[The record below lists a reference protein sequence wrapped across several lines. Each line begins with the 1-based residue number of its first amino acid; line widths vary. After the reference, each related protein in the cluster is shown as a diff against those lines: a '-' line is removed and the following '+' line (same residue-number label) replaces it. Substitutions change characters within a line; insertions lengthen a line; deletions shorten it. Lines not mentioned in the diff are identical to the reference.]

1 MSTYII
7 KTLLTIL
14 TLSMIFS
21 ITAITENQS
30 IVYAEKDNEKDE
42 LSERDVAVLCGPS
55 EDYEENKEQCNK
67 LYDML
72 EEGKIKDDPD
82 FEYD

>member
-1 MSTYII
+1 MSR
-7 KTLLTIL
+7 TLLIIM

-21 ITAITENQS
+21 ITAITENLS
-30 IVYAEKDNEKDE
+30 MVYAEKDDDKEDE
-42 LSERDVAVLCGPS
+42 LSERDVAVLCGAS
-55 EDYEENKEQCNK
+55 EDYEQNKEQCDK

-72 EEGKIKDDPD
+72 KKGEIKDDPD

>member
-1 MSTYII
+1 M
-7 KTLLTIL
+7 

-21 ITAITENQS
+21 ITSITENQL
-30 IVYAEKDNEKDE
+30 IVYAEKDNEKDG

>member
-1 MSTYII
+1 MI

-21 ITAITENQS
+21 ITAITENKS

-55 EDYEENKEQCNK
+55 EDCEENKEQCNK

-82 FEYD
+82 FGYD

>member
-1 MSTYII
+1 MII
-7 KTLLTIL
+7 KQKLVIFIILLFSFAMIL
-14 TLSMIFS
+14 QPT
-21 ITAITENQS
+21 T
-30 IVYAEKDNEKDE
+30 IVYAGEEDE
-42 LSERDVAVLCGPS
+42 LSERYISVLCGAS

>member
-1 MSTYII
+1 MII
-7 KTLLTIL
+7 KQKLVIFVILLFSLVMIL
-14 TLSMIFS
+14 QPT
-21 ITAITENQS
+21 TT
-30 IVYAEKDNEKDE
+30 VYADEEEE
-42 LSERDVAVLCGPS
+42 LSERDVAVLCSAS
-55 EDYEENKEQCNK
+55 EDYEQNKEQCDK

>member
-1 MSTYII
+1 MSR
-7 KTLLTIL
+7 TLLIIM

-21 ITAITENQS
+21 ITAITENLS
-30 IVYAEKDNEKDE
+30 MVYAEKDNEEDE
-42 LSERDVAVLCGPS
+42 LSERDVAVLCGAS
-55 EDYEENKEQCNK
+55 EDYEENKEQCDK

-72 EEGKIKDDPD
+72 EEGIIEDDPD